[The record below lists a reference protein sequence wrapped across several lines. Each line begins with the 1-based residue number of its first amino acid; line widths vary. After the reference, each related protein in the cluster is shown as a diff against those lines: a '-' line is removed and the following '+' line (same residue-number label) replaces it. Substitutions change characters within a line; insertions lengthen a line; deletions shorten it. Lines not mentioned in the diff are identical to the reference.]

1 MRPIHLALTIVATA
15 VLASLLTIALAPRPT
30 SAQPSPD
37 QHVAIAQGPQGM
49 WVVYGGKVVIC
60 HQYAPEITGQP
71 PPAPRCGTPAR
82 LP

>member
-1 MRPIHLALTIVATA
+1 MRPFHVALAILATA
-15 VLASLLTIALAPRPT
+15 GLTAVTTLLVAPHP
-30 SAQPSPD
+30 SAAQPGPD
-37 QHVAIAQGPQGM
+37 RHVAIAQGPQGM
-49 WVVYGGKVVIC
+49 WIVYGNQVAIC